1 LHNAAN
7 IDEQRAIESRNLL
20 KSQLRQG
27 QPIFGVTLSIGTPEV
42 SYALGNLGLDWINFD
57 MQHTILDV
65 QTVAAMIQAMS
76 YSQTV
81 PIVRVPSND
90 LAIIN
95 KALDFGAHAVIVPLV
110 NSREDAEKAV
120 RSSRYTPK
128 GIRSF
133 GHRAALR
140 DPEYT
145 ATADTEIMAIPQIET
160 ELAVRNLEEI
170 VSTDG
175 VDAVFCGPYDLS
187 MSLGVFGQF
196 DSPRFVKATET
207 IVSVCERQG
216 VAPGL
221 LAPIGPV
228 ENTIKRGFK
237 LISLGGDLPML
248 RGSVAKALEKA
259 RSAAKSERQ
268 N

>member
-1 LHNAAN
+1 M
-7 IDEQRAIESRNLL
+7 ESHNLL
-20 KSQLRQG
+20 KSQLQRG
-27 QPIFGVTLSIGTPEV
+27 EFTFGVTVSIGNPEV
-42 SYALGNLGLDWINFD
+42 SYALGDLGLDWINFD

-65 QTVAAMIQAMS
+65 RTVSAMIQAMS

-120 RSSRYTPK
+120 RSSRYTPR

-140 DPEYT
+140 DPDYI
-145 ATADTEIMAIPQIET
+145 ATADSEIMVIPQIET
-160 ELAVRNLEEI
+160 DIAVRNLEEI
-170 VSTDG
+170 VSTQG
-175 VDAVFCGPYDLS
+175 IDAVFCGPFDLS

-216 VAPGL
+216 VVPGV

-228 ENTIKRGFK
+228 ENTIKRGFR

-248 RGSVAKALEKA
+248 IGSVKKALERA
-259 RSAAKSERQ
+259 RKAAKSERQ
-268 N
+268 H

>member
-1 LHNAAN
+1 MGSH
-7 IDEQRAIESRNLL
+7 NLL
-20 KSQLRQG
+20 KSQLRRG
-27 QPIFGVTLSIGTPEV
+27 ESTFGITLSIGNPEV
-42 SYALGNLGLDWINFD
+42 SYALGDLGLDWINFD

-65 QTVAAMIQAMS
+65 RTVAAMIQAMS

-120 RSSRYTPK
+120 RSSRYTPR

-140 DPEYT
+140 DPDYI
-145 ATADTEIMAIPQIET
+145 ATADSEIMVIPQIET
-160 ELAVRNLEEI
+160 DIAVRNLEEI
-170 VSTDG
+170 VSTQG
-175 VDAVFCGPYDLS
+175 IDAVFCGPFDLS

-216 VAPGL
+216 VVPGV

-228 ENTIKRGFK
+228 ENTIKRGFR

-248 RGSVAKALEKA
+248 IGSVKKALERA
-259 RSAAKSERQ
+259 RKAAKSERQ
-268 N
+268 H

>member
-1 LHNAAN
+1 MGSH
-7 IDEQRAIESRNLL
+7 NLL
-20 KSQLRQG
+20 KSQLRRG
-27 QPIFGVTLSIGTPEV
+27 ESTFGITLSIGNPEV
-42 SYALGNLGLDWINFD
+42 SYALGELGLDWINFD

-65 QTVAAMIQAMS
+65 RTVAAMIQAMS

-120 RSSRYTPK
+120 RSSRYTPR

-140 DPEYT
+140 DPDYI
-145 ATADTEIMAIPQIET
+145 ATADSEIMVIPQIET
-160 ELAVRNLEEI
+160 DIAVRNLEEI
-170 VSTDG
+170 VSTQG
-175 VDAVFCGPYDLS
+175 IDAVFCGPFDLS

-216 VAPGL
+216 VVPGV

-228 ENTIKRGFK
+228 ENTIKRGFR

-248 RGSVAKALEKA
+248 IGSVKKALERA
-259 RSAAKSERQ
+259 RKAAKSERQ
-268 N
+268 H

>member
-1 LHNAAN
+1 MGSH
-7 IDEQRAIESRNLL
+7 NLL
-20 KSQLRQG
+20 KSQLRRG
-27 QPIFGVTLSIGTPEV
+27 ESTFGITVSIGNPEV
-42 SYALGNLGLDWINFD
+42 SYALGELGLDWINFD

-65 QTVAAMIQAMS
+65 RTVAAMIQAMS

-120 RSSRYTPK
+120 RSSRYTPR

-140 DPEYT
+140 DPDYI
-145 ATADTEIMAIPQIET
+145 ATADSEIMVIPQIET
-160 ELAVRNLEEI
+160 DIAVRNLEEI
-170 VSTDG
+170 VSTQG
-175 VDAVFCGPYDLS
+175 IDAVFCGPFDLS

-216 VAPGL
+216 VVPGV

-228 ENTIKRGFK
+228 ENTIKRGFR

-248 RGSVAKALEKA
+248 IGSVKKALERA
-259 RSAAKSERQ
+259 RKAAKSERQ
-268 N
+268 H